1 MDSTADVT
9 AHAELDRLLAA
20 PPVGALELHVA
31 DRHRRVPIGER
42 LAEFAVDE
50 VLFTVLGGEPGGG
63 DETPRMA
70 TVGWAGARGALAG
83 VAMAPSDMDA
93 AAHRAVMIAARQRAI
108 PVRYFV
114 EDAQLVGSSVRE
126 IGVVGGPRP
135 HANPGR
141 LASEARLLDIP
152 SRFEVEIHR
161 IDRPSLVG
169 RKVMRRGPFEE
180 VFRVV
185 MDDHWIVID
194 YRQRTDPVRIE
205 IPRSEFLGIANAR
218 RSPLALTPSDA
229 WRLPS
234 LEDWSRTDYRG
245 REFASW
251 AYERV
256 LSRSGL

>member
-126 IGVVGGPRP
+126 IGVVGGRGRTPTLVDLRP
-135 HANPGR
+135 KQGCSTSRVDSR
-141 LASEARLLDIP
+141 LRSIGSTGPVSSDARSCGAGP
-152 SRFEVEIHR
+152 SR
-161 IDRPSLVG
+161 
-169 RKVMRRGPFEE
+169 
-180 VFRVV
+180 
-185 MDDHWIVID
+185 
-194 YRQRTDPVRIE
+194 
-205 IPRSEFLGIANAR
+205 RSSG
-218 RSPLALTPSDA
+218 
-229 WRLPS
+229 
-234 LEDWSRTDYRG
+234 WSWTITG
-245 REFASW
+245 S
-251 AYERV
+251 
-256 LSRSGL
+256 